1 VAVRHRTVER
11 GEFVSVCTVSDV
23 TQKLKS
29 VCADSSRGNGQMTT
43 CLLVAALMSAFADR
57 RHCTTA
63 SDPWQAARC
72 NGVWRLI
79 ERGRKEVRWVM
90 RCRK

>member
-1 VAVRHRTVER
+1 MAVRHRTVER
-11 GEFVSVCTVSDV
+11 GEFVSACTVSDV

-29 VCADSSRGNGQMTT
+29 VCADSSRDNGKMTT

-72 NGVWRLI
+72 SGVWRLI
-79 ERGRKEVRWVM
+79 ERGRKEVCWAM
-90 RCRK
+90 LCRK